1 MLADVVV
8 AEKPEVE
15 KQRDQI
21 VVQMAKDQ
29 KTLKDTEN
37 MILKLLDETTTEQI
51 LDEDKLIDIL
61 SDSKVKSTEI
71 NARME

>member
-1 MLADVVV
+1 
-8 AEKPEVE
+8 
-15 KQRDQI
+15 
-21 VVQMAKDQ
+21 MAKDQ

-61 SDSKVKSTEI
+61 SDSKVKSNEI
-71 NARME
+71 NERME

>member
-1 MLADVVV
+1 
-8 AEKPEVE
+8 
-15 KQRDQI
+15 
-21 VVQMAKDQ
+21 MAKDQ

-61 SDSKVKSTEI
+61 SDSKVKSNEI
-71 NARME
+71 NGRME